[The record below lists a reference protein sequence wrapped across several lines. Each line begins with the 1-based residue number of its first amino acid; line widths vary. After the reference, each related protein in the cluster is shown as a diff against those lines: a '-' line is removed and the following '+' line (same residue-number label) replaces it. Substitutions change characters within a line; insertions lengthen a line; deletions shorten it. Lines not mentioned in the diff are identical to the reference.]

1 MCRRRRK
8 RFGYLS
14 LWAKSWLKAIS
25 IALDNAHYNL
35 SRSTK
40 SRQRPRHTKS
50 TSHYCRRIYSSR
62 KTGAIIF
69 DKVARHKSTSPA
81 AQPTSY
87 NCAARTYTATNDD
100 DGTSRTH
107 ALPASFDSD
116 SFQIAIDNCASYCM
130 TNCEDDF
137 IDKPKPINRPVTGLG
152 HQTATKTGTVKWH
165 ITDDDGKVH
174 AFTIPGVL
182 LLPNLPFRV
191 LSPQHWSQTLHRPSH
206 CITFKD
212 SILLTWN
219 GGDNK
224 RTIRLSSDSN
234 VGILKS
240 APSYTQATAFI
251 SEVTKTSIPNPFEE
265 ATCFPATD
273 AMEEDTAA
281 IVSDDED
288 DDDETIQASNRSNGG
303 TTMSTEPTKIDFHDD
318 NVDSNE
324 NSNFPERALSDDE
337 AELMRWHLRLGHT
350 SFDKLRVMANNS
362 DIPKRLAGCKIPKCA
377 GCLYGKMTRR
387 AWRTK
392 QKPSKVEPATIT
404 APGDCVS
411 VDQLE
416 STSPGFIGQMKGA
429 LTIKRYKFATVFVD
443 HWSRLSY
450 VHLQQ
455 TNSSIETLEAKR
467 AFEKYANAHAINVK
481 HYHAD
486 NGRFADNLWL
496 ADIANRGQSISFCGV
511 NAHFQNGVAE
521 KRIRD
526 LQEAARTI
534 LLDAKSRWPKAIS
547 ACLWPYALRHA
558 NHAHAQTPSRT
569 KHHGGRTP
577 YEIFVKSS
585 IRPNVKDFHPFGCPI
600 YVLEDHLATGKAI
613 PKWMPRARLGIYLG
627 FSTNHARNVALVLN
641 PTTGLVSPQYHVRFD
656 DLFETTRNPRNNAID
671 LATWQVKAGFKER
684 HDGQVINVKPVETI
698 TTTITP
704 AFPREHQF
712 TEPVVPTTV
721 VADDNIIVPEGV
733 NEIDDTINEF
743 DNEDL
748 RNNKLPQQ
756 RAEPESLRRT
766 TRTRRPTEAMR
777 SYLETRDL
785 AFPIAFESLAEIGL
799 WEFES
804 DDPIAYMAKSG
815 DPDTM
820 YLDQAL
826 KAPDSKQFIQA
837 MVDEV
842 SQHEERGHWEMIPRS
857 EVPDGTK
864 VLPAVWSMKRKRRV
878 ATGEVYKHKARLN
891 IGGHKQ
897 EHGVNFWETY
907 SPVVN
912 WFTIRFF
919 LTLSLM
925 FNWHTRQIDFVLAF
939 PQADVECDMYM
950 AIPRGFSLPEGYNAK
965 DYCLK
970 LKKNVY
976 GSKQAG
982 RIWNKYL
989 HKGLI
994 AMGFEQSNI
1003 DECLYYRGTTMF
1015 LVYVDDGIIID
1026 SDRAR
1031 IDALFLEFKA
1041 HNFDVTDEGDLKD
1054 YLGVDIS
1061 PQPDGS
1067 LHLSQSKLIEQILHD
1082 MNFQTNT
1089 SSVPCPARIGEVLSK
1104 SSDSDEHK
1112 ADWHY
1117 RSIIGKLNYLEKST
1131 RPDLAFAVHNAARFS
1146 IDPREPHTE
1155 AVKRICRYLVG
1166 SRDKGYYMKPDYNLG
1181 FEVFAD
1187 ADFAG
1192 TWNKDTAEN
1201 DPATAQSRAGYLIR
1215 LAGCPILWA
1224 SRLMREI
1231 CLSTTE
1237 AEYCCLSEAL
1247 RQVIPLINIITELQD
1262 RKLLNE
1268 KLQPVVKCTAFEDN
1282 SGALELARTPRMRPR
1297 TKHINIKYHHF
1308 RQHVAAGLIKI
1319 EPINTLDQLADVFTK
1334 AVSRDLFFKFR
1345 GLIMGW

>member
-1 MCRRRRK
+1 
-8 RFGYLS
+8 
-14 LWAKSWLKAIS
+14 
-25 IALDNAHYNL
+25 
-35 SRSTK
+35 
-40 SRQRPRHTKS
+40 
-50 TSHYCRRIYSSR
+50 
-62 KTGAIIF
+62 
-69 DKVARHKSTSPA
+69 
-81 AQPTSY
+81 
-87 NCAARTYTATNDD
+87 
-100 DGTSRTH
+100 
-107 ALPASFDSD
+107 
-116 SFQIAIDNCASYCM
+116 M
-130 TNCEDDF
+130 TNCESDF
-137 IDKPKPINRPVTGLG
+137 IDAPTKIDRPVMGLG
-152 HQTATKTGTVKWH
+152 QQTATKQGTVRWH

-174 AFTIPGVL
+174 VFTIPGVL

-191 LSPQHWSQTLHRPSH
+191 LSPQHWSQTLRRPSH

-224 RTIRLSSDSN
+224 RTIRLSSNSN

-240 APSYTQATAFI
+240 APSYSQATAFI
-251 SEVTKTSIPNPFEE
+251 AEITTTIPNLF
-265 ATCFPATD
+265 ADMTCFPAAEKLDDFDTD
-273 AMEEDTAA
+273 D
-281 IVSDDED
+281 SDND
-288 DDDETIQASNRSNGG
+288 DATITTSNRSMDKAES
-303 TTMSTEPTKIDFHDD
+303 TTFNFHDD
-318 NVDSNE
+318 FNDSN
-324 NSNFPERALSDDE
+324 NVATFPEKALSDEE
-337 AELMRWHLRLGHT
+337 AELLRWHLRLGHA
-350 SFDKLRVMANNS
+350 SFDKLRVMAGNG
-362 DIPKRLAGCKIPKCA
+362 DIPKRLADCKVPKCA

-387 AWRTK
+387 PWRTK
-392 QKPSKVEPATIT
+392 QAPSKVAPTPIN

-429 LTIKRYKFATVFVD
+429 LTNKRYRFATVFVD
-443 HWSRLSY
+443 HFSRLSY

-455 TNSSIETLEAKR
+455 TNSAIETLEAKR
-467 AFEKYANAHAINVK
+467 AFEKFASAHAVLIK

-496 ADIANRGQSISFCGV
+496 ADIAHRGQSISFCGV

-577 YEIFVKSS
+577 FEIFVNST

-600 YVLEDHLATGKAI
+600 YVLDDNLASGKTI

-627 FSTNHARNVALVLN
+627 FSPNHARNVALVLN

-656 DLFETTRNPRNNAID
+656 DLFETTLNPRNNAID

-684 HDGQVINVKPVETI
+684 QDGNVINVKTVENVS
-698 TTTITP
+698 TTTTP
-704 AFPREHQF
+704 FLPREN
-712 TEPVVPTTV
+712 VPIQPAIQQHNDEHMPSTTDV
-721 VADDNIIVPEGV
+721 DENPITVPEGERDTNPHNSIPRQRTTQQ
-733 NEIDDTINEF
+733 NE
-743 DNEDL
+743 
-748 RNNKLPQQ
+748 P
-756 RAEPESLRRT
+756 PPPRRT
-766 TRTRRPTEAMR
+766 TRVRKPTEAMK

-799 WEFES
+799 WEFEN
-804 DDPIAYMAKSG
+804 DDPIAYMAKLG

-820 YLDQAL
+820 YLDDAL
-826 KAPDSKQFIQA
+826 RSPDRDEFIKA
-837 MVDEV
+837 MENEV
-842 SQHEERGHWEMIPRS
+842 SQHEERGHWIMIPRS
-857 EVPDGTK
+857 QVPEGTK
-864 VLPAVWSMKRKRRV
+864 ILPAVWSMKRKRRV

-891 IGGHKQ
+891 VGGHKQ
-897 EHGVNFWETY
+897 QYGVNFWETY

-912 WFTIRFF
+912 WFTIRLF
-919 LTLSLM
+919 LTLAILFS
-925 FNWHTRQIDFVLAF
+925 WQTRQIDFVLAF
-939 PQADVECDMYM
+939 PQADVECDIYM
-950 AIPRGFSLPEGYNAK
+950 AIPRGFTLPEGYNPK
-965 DYCLK
+965 DYCLM
-970 LKKNVY
+970 LRKNIY
-976 GSKQAG
+976 GQKQAG
-982 RIWNKYL
+982 RIWNKHL
-989 HKGLI
+989 HNGLTQ
-994 AMGFEQSNI
+994 MGFEQSNI
-1003 DECLYYRGTTMF
+1003 DECLYYRGSTIF

-1026 SDRAR
+1026 SDRSR
-1031 IDALFLEFKA
+1031 IDALFNEFKA
-1041 HNFDVTDEGDLKD
+1041 HNFDVTDEGELKD

-1061 PQPDGS
+1061 KQEDGS
-1067 LHLSQSKLIEQILHD
+1067 LHLSQSKLIEQILAD
-1082 MNFQTNT
+1082 MNFQRNT
-1089 SSVPCPARIGEVLSK
+1089 SAVPCPARIGEVLTK
-1104 SSDSDEHK
+1104 HSDHKEHK

-1117 RSIIGKLNYLEKST
+1117 RSIIGKLNFLEKST

-1146 IDPREPHTE
+1146 IDPREPHSD

-1166 SRDKGYYMKPDYNLG
+1166 SRDKGYYMRPDYNLG
-1181 FEVFAD
+1181 FEVYAD

-1247 RQVIPLINIITELQD
+1247 RQVIPLMNIITELRE
-1262 RKLLNE
+1262 RKLLNDE
-1268 KLQPVVKCTAFEDN
+1268 LHPVIKCTAFEDN
-1282 SGALELARTPRMRPR
+1282 SGALELARAPRMRPR

-1308 RQHVAAGLIKI
+1308 RRHVAEGLIKI
-1319 EPINTLDQLADVFTK
+1319 EPIDTLDQLADVFTK

-1345 GLIMGW
+1345 KLIMGW

>member
-1 MCRRRRK
+1 M
-8 RFGYLS
+8 
-14 LWAKSWLKAIS
+14 WAKSWLKAMTHAMDT
-25 IALDNAHYNL
+25 ALHNIQYNL
-35 SRSTK
+35 QSSFKARHHN
-40 SRQRPRHTKS
+40 RP
-50 TSHYCRRIYSSR
+50 SHYCSCIYSPRRGGAVILHKGGLHLS
-62 KTGAIIF
+62 KLHHTSQSSYTFAAHTYNASSDTG
-69 DKVARHKSTSPA
+69 P
-81 AQPTSY
+81 
-87 NCAARTYTATNDD
+87 
-100 DGTSRTH
+100 RTH

-116 SFQIAIDNCASYCM
+116 SFQIAIDNCASYSM
-130 TNCEDDF
+130 TNSESDF
-137 IDKPKPINRPVTGLG
+137 IDTPTVIQRPVLGLG
-152 HQTATKTGTVKWH
+152 QQTATKQGTVRWH
-165 ITDDDGKVH
+165 ITDDDGRVH

-182 LLPNLPFRV
+182 LLPDLPFRV
-191 LSPQHWSQTLHRPSH
+191 LSPQHWSQNLHLPSH
-206 CITFKD
+206 CVTFKD

-224 RTIRLSSDSN
+224 RTIRLSNNSN

-240 APSYTQATAFI
+240 APSYSQATAFI
-251 SEVTKTSIPNPFEE
+251 AEVTTTIHNPLAE
-265 ATCFPATD
+265 ATCFSATHGLED
-273 AMEEDTAA
+273 STPTETDEEDEVTVKTSNHYNSQSTT
-281 IVSDDED
+281 VSQTDH
-288 DDDETIQASNRSNGG
+288 A
-303 TTMSTEPTKIDFHDD
+303 PIDFHDD
-318 NVDSNE
+318 YMDSN
-324 NSNFPERALSDDE
+324 NSTTFPEKALSDDE

-350 SFDKLRVMANNS
+350 SFDKLRVMANNGT
-362 DIPKRLAGCKIPKCA
+362 IPKQLLDCEVPKCA
-377 GCLYGKMTRR
+377 GCMYGKMTRR

-392 QKPSKVEPATIT
+392 QAPSKVAPAPIN
-404 APGDCVS
+404 APGDCIS

-429 LTIKRYKFATVFVD
+429 LTNKRYKFATVFVD
-443 HWSRLSY
+443 HFSRLSY

-455 TNSSIETLEAKR
+455 TNSAVETLEAKR
-467 AFEKYANAHAINVK
+467 AFEKFAAAHAVQVR

-496 ADIANRGQSISFCGV
+496 SDIAQRGQSISFCGA

-558 NHAHAQTPSRT
+558 NHAHAQTPSRM

-577 YEIFVKSS
+577 YEIFVNST
-585 IRPNVKDFHPFGCPI
+585 IQPNVKDFHPFGCPI
-600 YVLEDHLATGKAI
+600 YVLEDNLATGKTI

-627 FSTNHARNVALVLN
+627 FSPNHARNVALVLN
-641 PTTGLVSPQYHVRFD
+641 PNTGLVSPQYHVKFD

-684 HDGQVINVKPVETI
+684 KDGVVINAKPVDTA
-698 TTTITP
+698 TTTIP
-704 AFPREHQF
+704 MFPRENLPLQ
-712 TEPVVPTTV
+712 PVIQQLDDVHMPSVPT
-721 VADDNIIVPEGV
+721 DEPNITVPEG
-733 NEIDDTINEF
+733 DTIANQQQ
-743 DNEDL
+743 DDDST
-748 RNNKLPQQ
+748 PQSQ
-756 RAEPESLRRT
+756 HQQTETPTLRRT

-799 WEFES
+799 WDFEY

-820 YLDQAL
+820 YLDDAL
-826 KAPDSKQFIQA
+826 KAPDCHEFIKA
-837 MVDEV
+837 MQHEV
-842 SQHEERGHWEMIPRS
+842 TQHEERQHWEMIPRS
-857 EVPDGTK
+857 QVPAGTK

-897 EHGVNFWETY
+897 EYGVNFWETY

-912 WFTIRFF
+912 WFTIRLF
-919 LTLSLM
+919 LTLALI
-925 FNWHTRQIDFVLAF
+925 FHWYTRQIDFVLAF

-950 AIPRGFSLPEGYNAK
+950 AIPRGFTLPEGHNEK
-965 DYCLK
+965 DYCLH
-970 LKKNVY
+970 LLKNVY
-976 GSKQAG
+976 GQKQAG
-982 RIWNKYL
+982 RVWNKYL
-989 HKGLI
+989 HNGLI
-994 AMGFEQSNI
+994 SMGFEQSNI
-1003 DECLYYRGTTMF
+1003 DECLYYRGSTIF

-1026 SDRAR
+1026 SDKSR
-1031 IDALFLEFKA
+1031 IDAIFDEFKS
-1041 HNFDVTDEGDLKD
+1041 HNFEVTDEGDLKD

-1061 PQPDGS
+1061 PQSDGS
-1067 LHLSQSKLIEQILHD
+1067 IHLSQSKLIEQILND
-1082 MNFQTNT
+1082 MNFQDNT
-1089 SSVPCPARIGEVLSK
+1089 TSVPCPARVGVVLTK
-1104 SSDSDEHK
+1104 HTESDEHK

-1117 RSIIGKLNYLEKST
+1117 RSIIGKLNFLEKST

-1146 IDPREPHTE
+1146 SDPREPHSD

-1166 SRDKGYYMKPDYNLG
+1166 TRNKGYYMQPDYNLG
-1181 FEVFAD
+1181 FEVYAD

-1247 RQVIPLINIITELQD
+1247 RQVIPLMNIITELHD
-1262 RKLLNE
+1262 RKLLKDE
-1268 KLQPVVKCTAFEDN
+1268 LLPVIKCTAFEDN
-1282 SGALELARTPRMRPR
+1282 SGALELARAPRMRPR

-1308 RQHVAAGLIKI
+1308 RHYVAEGLIKI
-1319 EPINTLDQLADVFTK
+1319 EPIDTLDQLADIFTK

-1345 GLIMGW
+1345 KLIMGW